1 MADLPRLND
10 AAVAELADAQDSK
23 SCEGNL
29 MRVQLSPAAPF
40 VRGMHDPP
48 RQPSPFCGFKAF
60 SIFIDKFLV
69 DMDNS

>member
-1 MADLPRLND
+1 MADLPRLKD
-10 AAVAELADAQDSK
+10 AAVAELGDAMDSK
-23 SCEGNL
+23 SIEGNL
-29 MRVQLSPAAPF
+29 MRVRFSPAAPF
-40 VRGMHDPP
+40 VRGTRDSP